1 MNAELLDAVR
11 MNRAVDVHRLLM
23 NGADANVHNINL
35 ETALMY
41 AAGNG
46 NVNIMIML
54 LNKGARLED
63 EDSSGSTALLW
74 AAVGLSAD
82 ALQLLIERG
91 ANVNAQ
97 DVDGFS
103 AIDWVIARGG
113 LDLFHDV
120 PGLHAIQ
127 ELILGGAS
135 FNNVS
140 KRHLLIIYSRS
151 GEDVRQII
159 DDSGRELWIEPEM
172 EDFF

>member
-11 MNRAVDVHRLLM
+11 ENRAADVRRLLM
-23 NGADANVHNINL
+23 NGADANVHNIFA
-35 ETALMY
+35 ETPLMF
-41 AAGNG
+41 AARNG
-46 NVNIMIML
+46 NVTIML
-54 LNKGARLED
+54 MLMNRGARLED
-63 EDSSGSTALLW
+63 EDRTGSTALIW
-74 AAVGLSAD
+74 AAFGLSAD

-97 DVDGFS
+97 DVDGFN
-103 AIDWVIARGG
+103 ATDWVIARDG
-113 LDLFHDV
+113 LNLFHDA

-172 EDFF
+172 EDL

>member
-11 MNRAVDVHRLLM
+11 ENRAVDVRRLLM
-23 NGADANVHNINL
+23 NGADANARNIFA

-41 AAGNG
+41 AAHNG
-46 NVNIMIML
+46 NVTIML
-54 LNKGARLED
+54 MLMNRGARLED
-63 EDSSGSTALLW
+63 EDRTGSTALLW

-103 AIDWVIARGG
+103 AIEWVIARDG
-113 LDLFHDV
+113 LNLFHDA

-172 EDFF
+172 EDF